1 MSGTVQ
7 GEGAERAE
15 VRVCPMDPDY
25 LPYTPYT
32 RGGSLSLSLPI
43 VPNAISPASLPTRPV
58 LVSRRRRQAR

>member
-32 RGGSLSLSLPI
+32 RGGSLSLSL
-43 VPNAISPASLPTRPV
+43 SLSCPM
-58 LVSRRRRQAR
+58 LSRLPRFLLAPSS